1 MRRHHLTLRGRL
13 LLLGA
18 TAATGLVVLTA
29 VTSVLMHGIA
39 SRSSTAGRATQQVT
53 LLSHAYES
61 WISNDDQNNMYAAV
75 IALRRRSEAALAQT
89 TWSQAVGYY
98 QDARA
103 HLQMLAATL
112 SGDRPAMR
120 RLAAIQASLADYE
133 RFSIQLRAAAQAGD
147 VDRAISIQSVGNLV
161 PSNAL
166 PVEFVALRDQLEG
179 SATAADSSV
188 HSSAGTGI
196 IVVLAASALVLL
208 VLAVVIATTL
218 RSIVTRIRPIVDR
231 LQSLRDHEASE
242 LRVALGRVAGGD
254 LTYEAAP
261 VTPEITQVGSDEL
274 GQIAEAVNGIRGR
287 MLDSVVAYNETR
299 RQLKLLIGEVQ
310 STSSTLAAASQ
321 EMASTSDQAGRA
333 VGEINAAISDVAL
346 GAERQ
351 VQMVD
356 SARSTAETVAHSISD
371 SAAHAMAAAEVAAQA
386 RATADDG
393 VGAAR
398 QASEAMAAVRDASAS
413 VTEAIE
419 GLATKSVA
427 IGAIVQTITSIADQT
442 NLLALNAAIEAARA
456 GEQGLG
462 FAVVADEVR
471 QLAEESQSAAGDI
484 AALITQI
491 QSETSHV
498 VEVVTDSARRTEH
511 GAQTVEQ
518 TRAAF
523 EQIGRAIGDMSTS
536 VDLIATAAEQVARAS
551 DRVQQDISEVASVA
565 QQSSAASEQ
574 VSASTEQTS
583 ASTQQIAASAQQL
596 AGSAA
601 LLEQLVGRFRLTA

>member
-393 VGAAR
+393 VGAAP
-398 QASEAMAAVRDASAS
+398 VRDASAS